1 MKKNIAREHTRQALV
16 AAFWKLYG
24 EKTIEKI
31 TVGAVAGIAGYNRS
45 TFYEYFSDVYDVLQ
59 QEEDALLERMRFG
72 APDKEGLPLEEV
84 VAMFEENADRLSLLL
99 SEKGDF
105 SFFFRIRSRMRDAF
119 YDLARTNGTEPDF
132 ELQIEIE
139 YHVAGTASS
148 LLSWL
153 RTPNR
158 PSAETYL
165 TALRNVNEYDTERLL
180 SKLRRQQ

>member
-59 QEEDALLERMRFG
+59 QEEDALLQRMRFG

-119 YDLARTNGTEPDF
+119 TTSRARTARSR
-132 ELQIEIE
+132 I
-139 YHVAGTASS
+139 SS
-148 LLSWL
+148 CRS
-153 RTPNR
+153 R
-158 PSAETYL
+158 
-165 TALRNVNEYDTERLL
+165 
-180 SKLRRQQ
+180 